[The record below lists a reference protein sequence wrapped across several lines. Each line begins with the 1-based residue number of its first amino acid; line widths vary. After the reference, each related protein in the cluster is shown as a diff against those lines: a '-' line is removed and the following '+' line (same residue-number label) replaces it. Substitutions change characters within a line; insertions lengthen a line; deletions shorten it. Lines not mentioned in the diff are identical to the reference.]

1 MLFYKIY
8 VFFSISFFIVSGH
21 WAFGRV
27 LCHLV
32 PFAQGISVYVSTLTL
47 TSIAVDRFF
56 VIIYPFRPRMKLSTC
71 ITIIIMIWIF
81 SILITLPYC
90 IYMFQKP
97 IDGKYYC
104 EEQWPVDIVGMVSMK
119 SFSYSSVII
128 LSGIMIK
135 HWLKRTETNLFKL
148 NILFCTNINMNRTKN
163 IYPGLFLFMYSLF
176 VIPDF
181 YFCFKKSTHIL

>member
-1 MLFYKIY
+1 
-8 VFFSISFFIVSGH
+8 
-21 WAFGRV
+21 

-71 ITIIIMIWIF
+71 IAIIIAIWVF
-81 SILITLPYC
+81 AILITLPYC

-104 EEQWPVDIVGMVSMK
+104 EEQWPVDIVGMVS
-119 SFSYSSVII
+119 FV
-128 LSGIMIK
+128 
-135 HWLKRTETNLFKL
+135 R
-148 NILFCTNINMNRTKN
+148 
-163 IYPGLFLFMYSLF
+163 F
-176 VIPDF
+176 VIDILRVTGFLYVTTRVRCNGYASELMP
-181 YFCFKKSTHIL
+181 FCSCEKLLVSR

>member
-135 HWLKRTETNLFKL
+135 H
-148 NILFCTNINMNRTKN
+148 
-163 IYPGLFLFMYSLF
+163 
-176 VIPDF
+176 
-181 YFCFKKSTHIL
+181 